1 VAILT
6 LMPQIKMSPG
16 EAPLRISSFVEALGI
31 RLTMAL
37 EQELRNHDCHNQH
50 AINHASAPPL

>member
-1 VAILT
+1 
-6 LMPQIKMSPG
+6 MPQIKMSPG